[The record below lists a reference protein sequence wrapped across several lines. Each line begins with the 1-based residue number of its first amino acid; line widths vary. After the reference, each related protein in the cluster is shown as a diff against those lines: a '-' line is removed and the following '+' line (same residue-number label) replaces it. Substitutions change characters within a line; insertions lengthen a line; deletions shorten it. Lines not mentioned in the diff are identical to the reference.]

1 MRIRKNTDMPEEDV
15 LLIAQASDALAHPV
29 RVEIFRYIYMENMNR
44 RTVCNKDIV
53 NAFDYSQATISQHI
67 SKLVISKLVEV
78 QKKDNFSFYYVNI
91 GILGKYLNAVKK
103 LNEK

>member
-1 MRIRKNTDMPEEDV
+1 MPEEDV